1 VPLKRAL
8 IDAGPL
14 IAYYDAGDKWHAAAR
29 KFMENYR
36 GQLIT
41 SEPIITEVM
50 WNLKADYRV
59 QNEFLADLQKETF
72 TVEPLV
78 VTDFQYLSRLN
89 EKYRDLPGDFADLSI
104 VALSTRLKILDVASI
119 DGDFDVYRSLDKTF
133 KHVFL
138 RWEKS

>member
-1 VPLKRAL
+1 VPIKQAL

-14 IAYYDAGDKWHAAAR
+14 IAYYDAGDEWHATAK

-59 QNEFLADLQKETF
+59 QNEFLTDLLKETF

-78 VTDFQYLSRLN
+78 LTDFKYLSDLN
-89 EKYRDLPGDFADLSI
+89 EKYSDLPGDFAYLSI

-119 DGDFDVYRSLDKTF
+119 DGDFDLYRSLGKTF
-133 KHVFL
+133 KHVFPK
-138 RWEKS
+138 WEKP